1 MKNIPH
7 PLLLA
12 AVVASFVTM
21 LVLWPSYGASP
32 FQLSTYM
39 ASAVLALTLCLMRL
53 KKILVAERAKTKR

>member
-21 LVLWPSYGASP
+21 LVLWPNYGATGT
-32 FQLSTYM
+32 QLYAYM
-39 ASAVLALTLCLMRL
+39 TSAAIALAVCLTRL
-53 KKILVAERAKTKR
+53 KKILVAERVKAKR

>member
-7 PLLLA
+7 PFLLA
-12 AVVASFVTM
+12 VVLMSLVSM
-21 LVLWPSYGASP
+21 LILWPGYAAST

-53 KKILVAERAKTKR
+53 KKILVAERVKAKR

>member
-21 LVLWPSYGASP
+21 LVLWPSYGATGA
-32 FQLSTYM
+32 QLSAYM
-39 ASAVLALTLCLMRL
+39 ASAALALALCLTRL
-53 KKILVAERAKTKR
+53 KKILVAERVKAKR

>member
-21 LVLWPSYGASP
+21 LVLWPNYGATGT
-32 FQLSTYM
+32 QLSAYM
-39 ASAVLALTLCLMRL
+39 ASAALVLALCLTRL
-53 KKILVAERAKTKR
+53 KKILVAERAKTK